1 MGPLLF
7 NIFLADLFFTLN
19 TTEIPNCAD
28 DTTPYAISDNTDD
41 LISSMA
47 KSSKD
52 LLKWFDD
59 NLMNLSNP
67 DKCHLL
73 VSSCEKIKIEIGD
86 SEIENSKCEKLLGV
100 HFDNKLTFDY
110 HISGLCK
117 KASKKVKALARVS
130 EYMNFS
136 KRKILMNAFF
146 DSQFKYCPF
155 IWMCH
160 SRTNKR
166 KIDSLHE
173 RCLSRDV
180 IHGGAR
186 GKGAGAPRYF
196 VYQI

>member
-1 MGPLLF
+1 MKLTHNYLSNRKQRVRVNDSYCLWQDILFGVSQGSILGPLLF

-86 SEIENSKCEKLLGV
+86 FEIENSKCEKLLGV
-100 HFDNKLTFDY
+100 HFDNKLTSDC

-117 KASKKVKALARVS
+117 RASKK
-130 EYMNFS
+130 
-136 KRKILMNAFF
+136 LM
-146 DSQFKYCPF
+146 
-155 IWMCH
+155 H
-160 SRTNKR
+160 
-166 KIDSLHE
+166 
-173 RCLSRDV
+173 
-180 IHGGAR
+180 
-186 GKGAGAPRYF
+186 
-196 VYQI
+196 